1 MRVGS
6 GSAKRWVVRDMTAVC
21 SCEDA
26 ILAHAAR
33 ELLMFLYSH
42 NIPDVIAAGMDPKG
56 KAPTPIY
63 RPCDWLP
70 HVSSLVRLGQHM
82 RSHAHMARLASYSRL
97 LFGCL
102 H

>member
-1 MRVGS
+1 VIGCSR
-6 GSAKRWVVRDMTAVC
+6 KFRDNFKPFNLG
-21 SCEDA
+21 D
-26 ILAHAAR
+26 L
-33 ELLMFLYSH
+33 
-42 NIPDVIAAGMDPKG
+42 
-56 KAPTPIY
+56 
-63 RPCDWLP
+63 RPCDWLL